1 MKKVIST
8 LGAPQAIGAYSQAIR
23 ANGFLFVSGQI
34 PLDPV
39 TGDLAYGGVS
49 VQAHQILAN
58 IKSILS
64 AESLSFA
71 DVVKSTIFLA
81 NMDDFKTV
89 NDIYAQYFKEA
100 PPARSC
106 VQAARLPRGAELE
119 IEIIAAYPS

>member
-1 MKKVIST
+1 MKKIINAP
-8 LGAPQAIGAYSQAIR
+8 GAPQAIGAYSQAVK

-34 PLDPV
+34 PLDSV
-39 TGDLAYGGVS
+39 TGDLVYGGVP
-49 VQAHQILAN
+49 VQTHQILAN
-58 IKSILS
+58 IKSILA
-64 AESLSFA
+64 AEALSFA
-71 DVVKSTIFLA
+71 DVVKSTVFLV

-106 VQAARLPRGAELE
+106 VQAARLPRGAEVE